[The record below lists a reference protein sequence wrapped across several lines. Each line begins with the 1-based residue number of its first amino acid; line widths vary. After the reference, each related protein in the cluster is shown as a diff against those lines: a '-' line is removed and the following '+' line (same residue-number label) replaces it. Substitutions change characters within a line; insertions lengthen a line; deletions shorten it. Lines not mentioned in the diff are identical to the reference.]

1 MKELPIID
9 TYGRVH
15 TNLRISVTDRC
26 NIRCVYCM
34 PSEDVTFRPKHEL
47 LRFEEITRLTRVA
60 AGMGVNKLRIT
71 GGEPLVRAG
80 LSELISQL
88 SSINGIEDIALT
100 TNGVLLAKQAE
111 SLKAAGLRRLN
122 VSLDGLSDETFFRIS
137 RRRGVQQIIDGIL
150 HAQQIGFGTIRLNT
164 VIIPGVNDGEI
175 IELAKFARK
184 YGFELRFIEF
194 MPLNSTGH
202 WEMNQVITGASIR
215 GIIEQA
221 IGSLKAVAE
230 TDPHQPAR
238 DYEYADGGGRVGFVD
253 SVSEPFCSAC
263 NRLRLTSEGQL
274 RNCLFS
280 DDGWDARALLRNP
293 ATTDDEIRL
302 LIRDCI
308 RAKWAGH
315 GIQNFDFVKPQ
326 RAMYEIGG

>member
-9 TYGRVH
+9 SFGRIH

-34 PSEDVTFRPKHEL
+34 PSENVTFRPKHEL
-47 LRFEEITRLTRVA
+47 LRFEEITRLTRIA
-60 AGMGVNKLRIT
+60 ASMGVNKLRIT

-88 SSINGIEDIALT
+88 SSIDGIQDIALT
-100 TNGVLLAKQAE
+100 TNGMLLAEQAE

-122 VSLDGLSDETFFRIS
+122 VSLDGLSDEIFFLIS
-137 RRRGVQQIIDGIL
+137 RRRGVQRIIDGIL
-150 HAQQIGFGTIRLNT
+150 RAQQVGFGKIRLNS

-175 IELAKFARK
+175 TGLAQFARNH
-184 YGFELRFIEF
+184 GLELRFIEF

-202 WEMNQVITGASIR
+202 WEMDQVITGATIR
-215 GIIEQA
+215 GIIEKSVGA
-221 IGSLKAVAE
+221 LKPVLEA
-230 TDPHQPAR
+230 DPHQPAR
-238 DYEYADGGGRVGFVD
+238 DYDYEDGGGRVGFVD
-253 SVSEPFCSAC
+253 SVSEPFCSGC
-263 NRLRLTSEGQL
+263 NRLRVTAEGQL

-293 ATTDDEIRL
+293 SSTDDEIRT

-308 RAKWAGH
+308 HAKRAGH
-315 GIQNFDFVKPQ
+315 GINSFEFVKPQ
-326 RAMYEIGG
+326 RAMHEIGG